1 MTGSADETE
10 AAGFRPLLFSIA
22 YGMTGSVGDAEDI
35 VQDAFLGL
43 TRARQAGTVIADQKA
58 YLTTAVTRVGINYLR
73 SARVRREM
81 YVGDWLPEPVV
92 VAADVTGPAEHAELA
107 DSLSMA
113 FLVLLEALSPV
124 ERAVFM
130 LREVFGYDYPAV
142 ARVTGK
148 TEVNCRQIFAR
159 ARQRIAA
166 GGQAAGSAP
175 APAQRAE
182 GEELARRFFDAA
194 AGGDM
199 DALLAVLAPDV
210 VFHGD
215 GGGKAQAV
223 GQPLVGRQRVLR
235 LLGGLFRRGQFLGAS
250 IRPAW
255 VNGQP
260 GGVTYDAQGR
270 VINVFALDIADGMV
284 QAIRSVVNP
293 DKLGHLGPVSDVARL
308 HRKELARDNPS
319 GSLGAWNSTSAA
331 RCGRTRPGR
340 AVTCHGRCR
349 RVTGSAPTRPGAT
362 PSRAIPPST
371 RRRPSTR

>member
-1 MTGSADETE
+1 VTGSTDDRVTGGDAA

-43 TRARQAGTVIADQKA
+43 TRARQAGTEIADLKA
-58 YLTTAVTRVGINYLR
+58 YLATAVTRLGINYLG
-73 SARVRREM
+73 SARVRRET

-92 VAADVTGPAEHAELA
+92 VPAGEPGPAEHAELA

-142 ARVTGK
+142 ARITGK

-166 GGQAAGSAP
+166 GGQARDDGPGAGP
-175 APAQRAE
+175 ARRAE
-182 GEELARRFFDAA
+182 GEELARRFFEAA

-199 DALLAVLAPDV
+199 DALLGMLAPDV

-215 GGGKAQAV
+215 GGGKAQAI
-223 GQPLVGRQRVLR
+223 GEPMVGRQRVLR
-235 LLGGLFRRGQFLGAS
+235 LMAGLFRRAKVLGAYA
-250 IRPAW
+250 RLAW

-260 GGVTYDAQGR
+260 GAVSYDAEGR
-270 VINVFALDIADGMV
+270 VINVFQLDIADGVV

-293 DKLGHLGPVSDVARL
+293 DKLRHLGPVSDVAL
-308 HRKELARDNPS
+308 LARPDPS
-319 GSLGAWNSTSAA
+319 AG
-331 RCGRTRPGR
+331 
-340 AVTCHGRCR
+340 
-349 RVTGSAPTRPGAT
+349 TGQPGA
-362 PSRAIPPST
+362 
-371 RRRPSTR
+371 